1 MHRIGKRKEAS
12 EINWEKMKNNDETMK
27 EVVRY
32 LDSLVTT
39 INPGLNAP
47 LSDRHPCQKRSE
59 EINDDMQDYI
69 ELINK
74 LQRHTRCSS
83 YCLRCNKQTGN

>member
-1 MHRIGKRKEAS
+1 
-12 EINWEKMKNNDETMK
+12 MKNNDETMK

-59 EINDDMQDYI
+59 EINNDMQDYI

-74 LQRHTRCSS
+74 LQ
-83 YCLRCNKQTGN
+83 

>member
-59 EINDDMQDYI
+59 EINNDMQDYI

-74 LQRHTRCSS
+74 LQ
-83 YCLRCNKQTGN
+83 